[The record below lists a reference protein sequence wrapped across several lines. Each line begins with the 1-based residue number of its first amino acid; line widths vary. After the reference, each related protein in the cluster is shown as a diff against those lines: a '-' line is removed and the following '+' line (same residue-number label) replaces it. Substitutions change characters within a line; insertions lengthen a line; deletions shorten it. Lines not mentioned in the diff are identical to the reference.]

1 MECTDNRNFAY
12 EVLAIT
18 GKLTSEEIEK
28 VIEAILRNDVESSC
42 CEEISYEFKKM
53 IYEVIG
59 DILADKDAEFIINR
73 LNKNQTGWNHS
84 SFDRMKMKQ
93 DEQDDFIKNPFEVEE
108 GVLECMCGS
117 KRVYSYQKQTRGSDE
132 PSTTFAECV
141 ACKKKW
147 QYSG

>member
-1 MECTDNRNFAY
+1 MSEVREHANEVLMSVELSKEEANKVEYAIYNRISKDFDEEDNNNFAFEY
-12 EVLAIT
+12 KKVLYQVV
-18 GKLTSEEIEK
+18 GDVLQKK
-28 VIEAILRNDVESSC
+28 DVETIVNGLSQG
-42 CEEISYEFKKM
+42 K
-53 IYEVIG
+53 IG
-59 DILADKDAEFIINR
+59 WKHNAFDNMKIR
-73 LNKNQTGWNHS
+73 L
-84 SFDRMKMKQ
+84 
-93 DEQDDFIKNPFEVEE
+93 DEQDEFIKNPFEVEE